1 MVLRSVPAPPPLGF
15 ELLGLAMCLPAV
27 FALGGYLRGRGRALP
42 LSCRPVSDPGTC
54 FLLNWPEG
62 SFCPTLFE
70 ISFLKLRQEKLK
82 LASLPVLP

>member
-42 LSCRPVSDPGTC
+42 LRWLVRNRELAPSLGPRD
-54 FLLNWPEG
+54 
-62 SFCPTLFE
+62 LF
-70 ISFLKLRQEKLK
+70 S
-82 LASLPVLP
+82 P